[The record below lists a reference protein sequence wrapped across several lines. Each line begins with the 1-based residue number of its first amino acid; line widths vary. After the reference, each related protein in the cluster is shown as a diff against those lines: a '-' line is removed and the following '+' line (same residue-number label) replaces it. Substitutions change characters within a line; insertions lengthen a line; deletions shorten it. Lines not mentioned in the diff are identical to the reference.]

1 MNHKAYRDLLPKEQ
15 MELIGKCVHLLQND
29 YEFFRQVKKMI
40 KLAEKEGAL
49 DDVVILPPSQELTTE
64 KVF

>member
-1 MNHKAYRDLLPKEQ
+1 